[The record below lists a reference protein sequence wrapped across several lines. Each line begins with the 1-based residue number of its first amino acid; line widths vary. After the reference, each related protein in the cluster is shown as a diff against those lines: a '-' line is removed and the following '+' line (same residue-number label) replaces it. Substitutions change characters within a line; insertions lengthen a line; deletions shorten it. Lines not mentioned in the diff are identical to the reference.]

1 MFNMDI
7 HLFQSFRICF
17 PVFCVCMCCILFPA
31 AMAEEKI
38 GYFEVTS
45 VPEGADV
52 FIGSQFMGETPVL
65 IPARNQTDGTRIRV
79 MMQGFEI
86 WEQNIAGTPAAG
98 QVVPIKVSLIPI
110 SPFGTLEVT
119 SSPSGALV
127 TVDNGMG
134 QMTPWTYRD
143 ISTGTHLVSLF
154 LSGFEPYVVNI
165 DVLPGQVTRLH
176 ANMTIRSGAGSL
188 QVSTTPGGA
197 SVYVDGVFSGTT
209 NTVIGNIPPGKRRVH
224 ITRAG
229 FEDYEQWVVVSNR
242 QVTVIETALTPV
254 TKTSDGALVITSDPP
269 GASVFVDDQFR
280 GMTETG
286 RPLELTGMS
295 PGQHKVYMSIRN
307 YEDYSTMVDIRA
319 GEVTPVSARLNPS
332 PMRQDCGKLI
342 LNTEPA
348 GAEVYIDGSL
358 VGVTPATIDTVC
370 TGKHTYRLLLAGY
383 QDYSSQVELIP
394 GQVLQVNT
402 VLTPESEKAEGTP
415 GPAIPVIIAVL
426 ALVLVLFSRRG

>member
-1 MFNMDI
+1 
-7 HLFQSFRICF
+7 
-17 PVFCVCMCCILFPA
+17 
-31 AMAEEKI
+31 MAEEKT

-197 SVYVDGVFSGTT
+197 SVYVDGVFFRDHEHSDRKYPAWKT
-209 NTVIGNIPPGKRRVH
+209 PCPY
-224 ITRAG
+224 
-229 FEDYEQWVVVSNR
+229 YE
-242 QVTVIETALTPV
+242 
-254 TKTSDGALVITSDPP
+254 G
-269 GASVFVDDQFR
+269 
-280 GMTETG
+280 
-286 RPLELTGMS
+286 
-295 PGQHKVYMSIRN
+295 
-307 YEDYSTMVDIRA
+307 
-319 GEVTPVSARLNPS
+319 
-332 PMRQDCGKLI
+332 
-342 LNTEPA
+342 
-348 GAEVYIDGSL
+348 
-358 VGVTPATIDTVC
+358 GV
-370 TGKHTYRLLLAGY
+370 
-383 QDYSSQVELIP
+383 
-394 GQVLQVNT
+394 
-402 VLTPESEKAEGTP
+402 
-415 GPAIPVIIAVL
+415 
-426 ALVLVLFSRRG
+426 